1 MSLLFQL
8 VFTSKCRNT
17 HHRLAMDALRHLRG
31 ADAEQWTD
39 LLLHFHGVY
48 LAGSKAPDDQFKDFT
63 NHVLHVGDQE
73 WGGAIGAA
81 RRWYA
86 TTVDA
91 LRRESWSDAAYA
103 AGVLSHYFSD
113 PFMPLH
119 TGQSSAEPAVHRAL
133 EWSIAKSYGQLQH
146 ILQYDQG
153 GYPHVIVPRRED
165 WLAHMIRQGSREA
178 NAHYQALIEHYNV
191 AAGARDPLAGMDQEC
206 KDRVARCLGSAV
218 VGLARVLERAFAEA
232 AVEPPRVE
240 NTLAGFFAALTTP
253 IRWVTNQMHDLHER
267 LLVEAI
273 YDEYQR
279 TGKVQENLPE
289 DERVVRQWYAEE
301 VLKVPL
307 AQLDAEETLVPGQKH
322 GTGVA
327 ERPVIDRLIAA
338 PVLEGGGIN
347 AQVPMYRRR
356 RPAFSRGLRLTR
368 AARSNGDSLDD
379 AARANAIA
387 AEQDAAASPR
397 ARLRRFDVVSPSP
410 AVSVDDA
417 RLAAADSDT
426 SSAPLSDDT
435 ASPSTDE
442 VPRFRLAPNSSIVD
456 APAIGNRTAQRLLA
470 ANLRTV
476 KDLFEADPDDL
487 AARLKHKH
495 TSADIIRSWQASA
508 RLACRVPG
516 LYGHDAQLLVACG
529 LTDPEEIASFS
540 PAELQELIAP
550 FAASPEGKQILRGS
564 RPPDVAEV
572 SRWIEWARASRS
584 LQAA

>member
-1 MSLLFQL
+1 VSLLFQL

-63 NHVLHVGDQE
+63 NHVLHVGDRE

-91 LRRESWSDAAYA
+91 LRRQSWSDAAYA

-153 GYPHVIVPRRED
+153 GYPQVIVPRRED
-165 WLAHMIRQGSREA
+165 WLAHMIRQGAREA

-267 LLVEAI
+267 LVVEAI

-289 DERVVRQWYAEE
+289 DERVVRQWYVEE
-301 VLKVPL
+301 VLKGPL
-307 AQLDAEETLVPGQKH
+307 SQLDAEESPVPGQKH
-322 GTGVA
+322 GTGAV
-327 ERPVIDRLIAA
+327 ERPAIDRLIST
-338 PVLEGGGIN
+338 PVLEGGGSKG
-347 AQVPMYRRR
+347 QVPVYRRR
-356 RPAFSRGLRLTR
+356 RPAFSCGLRLARTARSIGGGPDDAPRANVSASER
-368 AARSNGDSLDD
+368 AAADG
-379 AARANAIA
+379 
-387 AEQDAAASPR
+387 PR
-397 ARLRRFDVVSPSP
+397 ARLRRFDVIAPSP
-410 AVSVDDA
+410 AVALDNA
-417 RLAAADSDT
+417 RPAATDSET
-426 SSAPLSDDT
+426 SSAPLPDNRANS
-435 ASPSTDE
+435 SNDE
-442 VPRFRLAPNSSIVD
+442 TLLFRLAPSRPIVE
-456 APAIGNRTAQRLLA
+456 APAIGNRTAERLLA

-476 KDLFEADPDDL
+476 KDLLEADPEDL

-495 TSADIIRSWQASA
+495 TTADVIRSWQAAA
-508 RLACRVPG
+508 RLVCRVPG
-516 LYGHDAQLLVACG
+516 LHGHDAQLLVACG
-529 LTDPEEIASFS
+529 LTEPEEIVSFS

-550 FAASPEGKQILRGS
+550 LAASPEGKQILRGS
-564 RPPDVAEV
+564 RPPDVSEV
-572 SRWIEWARASRS
+572 ARWIEWARASRS